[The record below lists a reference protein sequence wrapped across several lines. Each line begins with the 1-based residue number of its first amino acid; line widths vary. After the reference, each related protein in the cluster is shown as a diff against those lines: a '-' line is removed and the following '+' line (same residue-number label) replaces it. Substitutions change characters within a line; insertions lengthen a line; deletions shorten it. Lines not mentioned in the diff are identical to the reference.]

1 MCTWDIIANTS
12 SGLAIMNHE
21 KKKREREANQTV
33 TAIQQDT
40 ERQIKEMNET
50 MTNNGE
56 AVQTNP
62 TTKKRNT
69 LSSLRLNM
77 LPNTTRNNTTGLN
90 I

>member
-1 MCTWDIIANTS
+1 MCTWGTVANIGAAI
-12 SGLAIMNHE
+12 GLVNHE
-21 KKKREREANQTV
+21 KDKREKEANQTV

-62 TTKKRNT
+62 ATKKRNT

>member
-1 MCTWDIIANTS
+1 MWQIDLIKN
-12 SGLAIMNHE
+12 E
-21 KKKREREANQTV
+21 KKKREKEANQTV
-33 TAIQQDT
+33 AAIQQDT